1 MAKGRKVKT
10 MVADLRWVFITGE
23 GRNNAMKGE
32 EPHMQYTAS
41 VLLDKN
47 GPEHKAIEAQI
58 DAEWEAY
65 KKEFGVKGKP
75 KTNGI
80 KDYMIPSPTGE
91 IDPDTEEVLK
101 VESGKVLVTFKS
113 NTTWKDGK
121 PQVIKVFKP
130 DGSDIT
136 AAVHAA
142 AWSIGEGSRGI
153 IHGVA
158 QGNSVGGK
166 DKVTLYLSAV
176 QLQKLVKY
184 EGSSIET
191 EVIDDGEDIDLGDD
205 GMEAVSTDNKPAL

>member
-158 QGNSVGGK
+158 QGNNVGGK